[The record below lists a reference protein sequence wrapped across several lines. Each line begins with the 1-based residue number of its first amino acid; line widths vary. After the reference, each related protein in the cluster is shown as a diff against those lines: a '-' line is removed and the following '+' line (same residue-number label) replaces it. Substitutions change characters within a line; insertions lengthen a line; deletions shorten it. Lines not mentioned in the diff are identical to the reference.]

1 MATKEFHEGPTEY
14 GMLGSIMAIGS
25 LAGALLAARRKTP
38 RLRVLL
44 VALAGFTVATA
55 VGALAPTYEVFALA
69 LVPIGLASLTA
80 LTTANAMVQLA
91 VDPQMRGRVM
101 ALYMAVFMGGTPLG
115 APVIG
120 WIGDAFGAR
129 WTIGIGA
136 VAVGLSLAAVAAY
149 LLRRQNVQVRYE
161 SRRRP
166 RLRITV
172 EPAEQPQPEAV
183 R

>member
-1 MATKEFHEGPTEY
+1 
-14 GMLGSIMAIGS
+14 
-25 LAGALLAARRKTP
+25 
-38 RLRVLL
+38 
-44 VALAGFTVATA
+44 
-55 VGALAPTYEVFALA
+55 
-69 LVPIGLASLTA
+69 
-80 LTTANAMVQLA
+80 
-91 VDPQMRGRVM
+91 VM

-129 WTIGIGA
+129 WTIGIGT
-136 VAVGLSLAAVAAY
+136 VAVGLSLVAVAAY